1 MVRDDD
7 DGEDR
12 RASRSRCFR
21 CAAGPAASCPS
32 KRAHRW
38 WRATVAPL
46 RRASPSFRGLHGCTR
61 SQARLAAL
69 VVDGTTLR
77 DAAQRMG
84 ITYGSA
90 RVYLKTVF
98 HKVGVRSQAQ
108 LVAAA
113 PR

>member
-1 MVRDDD
+1 MR
-7 DGEDR
+7 G
-12 RASRSRCFR
+12 RAGRFLPVEARALLVAS
-21 CAAGPAASCPS
+21 AGCTAPAS
-32 KRAHRW
+32 
-38 WRATVAPL
+38 VAE
-46 RRASPSFRGLHGCTR
+46 SFRVLHGCTR

-69 VVDGTTLR
+69 IVDGTTLR

-98 HKVGVRSQAQ
+98 RKVGVRSQAQ